1 MQQQQGAR
9 DLSREALARAAA
21 PIDASSLFAEVMAPQ
36 AGFGDFSQPAAA
48 AAAPAAPAA
57 GVGSSGFN
65 IVMEKLLAITERLD
79 QQAVPRVVAPSLPA
93 SVTTTAAQETGKAVA
108 SMAQNML
115 ASESGEYL
123 LGLGRMGFGFLG
135 WEGKQPVCCRYCF
148 AYAVLGW
155 PRFMTVSI

>member
-1 MQQQQGAR
+1 MRPWPGP
-9 DLSREALARAAA
+9 A
-21 PIDASSLFAEVMAPQ
+21 PIDASSLFAEVGAPQ
-36 AGFGDFSQPAAA
+36 AGFGDFLQPAAA

-65 IVMEKLLAITERLD
+65 IIMEQMLAITERLD

-93 SVTTTAAQETGKAVA
+93 SLTTTAGQETGKAVA
-108 SMAQNML
+108 SMAQSML

-135 WEGKQPVCCRYCF
+135 WEGEQPVCCRYCF